1 MQYIRKWNHLSKQRD
16 TILTHC
22 RHPLSMNGRF
32 GILVRWVFWHFQC
45 HRSINLLKL
54 QTRTN
59 ASALIPHTLCHREI
73 NGCSSSSPGKCR
85 PSNSKCFWKV
95 ASGLMFPAS
104 CLFCHACQSCDTSSF
119 DICPD
124 FVLYAEMHFFLQLCK
139 VGLSKTFHLILIL
152 FSCHDDTPQFYH
164 LNCSFTMVTSVPSL
178 HLLLTLT
185 IDLIAKVHDYYLK
198 IYYRYYI
205 CYYSGIPGIW
215 GCFK

>member
-1 MQYIRKWNHLSKQRD
+1 MAAAPVVLVNVARQIQNVFERS
-16 TILTHC
+16 
-22 RHPLSMNGRF
+22 PLVWCSLPRACFVMPVSLA
-32 GILVRWVFWHFQC
+32 ILVR
-45 HRSINLLKL
+45 
-54 QTRTN
+54 
-59 ASALIPHTLCHREI
+59 LIFAPILFFM
-73 NGCSSSSPGKCR
+73 PKC
-85 PSNSKCFWKV
+85 
-95 ASGLMFPAS
+95 
-104 CLFCHACQSCDTSSF
+104 
-119 DICPD
+119 I
-124 FVLYAEMHFFLQLCK
+124 FFLQLYK

>member
-1 MQYIRKWNHLSKQRD
+1 
-16 TILTHC
+16 
-22 RHPLSMNGRF
+22 MNGRF

-54 QTRTN
+54 QTQTN

-85 PSNSKCFWKV
+85 PSNSKCFERSPLVWCSLPRACFV
-95 ASGLMFPAS
+95 MPVSLAILVRLIFVPI
-104 CLFCHACQSCDTSSF
+104 LFFMPKC
-119 DICPD
+119 I
-124 FVLYAEMHFFLQLCK
+124 FFLQLCK

-198 IYYRYYI
+198 IYYRYYS
-205 CYYSGIPGIW
+205 CCYSGIPGIW

>member
-1 MQYIRKWNHLSKQRD
+1 MQYTRKWNHLSKQQD

-22 RHPLSMNGRF
+22 RHP
-32 GILVRWVFWHFQC
+32 
-45 HRSINLLKL
+45 SINLLKL
-54 QTRTN
+54 QTQTN

-104 CLFCHACQSCDTSSF
+104 CLFCHACQSCDTSSS

-198 IYYRYYI
+198 IYYRYYS
-205 CYYSGIPGIW
+205 CCYSGIPGIW

>member
-1 MQYIRKWNHLSKQRD
+1 MQYTRKWNHLSKQQDR
-16 TILTHC
+16 ILTHC

-54 QTRTN
+54 QTQTN

-85 PSNSKCFWKV
+85 PSNSKCFERSPLVWCSLPRACFV
-95 ASGLMFPAS
+95 MPVSLAILVRLIFAPI
-104 CLFCHACQSCDTSSF
+104 LFFMPKC
-119 DICPD
+119 I
-124 FVLYAEMHFFLQLCK
+124 FFLQLCK

>member
-1 MQYIRKWNHLSKQRD
+1 MSPVKFKMFLKGCLWFDVPCLVPVLS
-16 TILTHC
+16 C
-22 RHPLSMNGRF
+22 LSVLRYY
-32 GILVRWVFWHFQC
+32 
-45 HRSINLLKL
+45 
-54 QTRTN
+54 
-59 ASALIPHTLCHREI
+59 
-73 NGCSSSSPGKCR
+73 SSS
-85 PSNSKCFWKV
+85 
-95 ASGLMFPAS
+95 
-104 CLFCHACQSCDTSSF
+104 

>member
-1 MQYIRKWNHLSKQRD
+1 
-16 TILTHC
+16 
-22 RHPLSMNGRF
+22 MNGRF

-54 QTRTN
+54 QTQTN

-104 CLFCHACQSCDTSSF
+104 CLFCHACQSCDTSSS

-152 FSCHDDTPQFYH
+152 IIQLPWWYTTILSLKLLVHHGDI
-164 LNCSFTMVTSVPSL
+164 CSIVTFTTDLDHWPYSQSSW
-178 HLLLTLT
+178 LL
-185 IDLIAKVHDYYLK
+185 
-198 IYYRYYI
+198 
-205 CYYSGIPGIW
+205 
-215 GCFK
+215 FKNIL

>member
-22 RHPLSMNGRF
+22 RHP
-32 GILVRWVFWHFQC
+32 
-45 HRSINLLKL
+45 SINLLKL
-54 QTRTN
+54 QTQTN

-104 CLFCHACQSCDTSSF
+104 CLFCHACQSCDTSSS

-124 FVLYAEMHFFLQLCK
+124 FVLYAEMHFFFAIVQSRLVQNIPSYIDIIQLPWWYTTI
-139 VGLSKTFHLILIL
+139 LSLKLLVHHGDICSIVTITTDLDHWPYSQSSWLLFKNIL
-152 FSCHDDTPQFYH
+152 
-164 LNCSFTMVTSVPSL
+164 
-178 HLLLTLT
+178 
-185 IDLIAKVHDYYLK
+185 
-198 IYYRYYI
+198 
-205 CYYSGIPGIW
+205 
-215 GCFK
+215 

>member
-45 HRSINLLKL
+45 YRSINLLKL
-54 QTRTN
+54 QTQTN

-104 CLFCHACQSCDTSSF
+104 CLFCHACQSCDTSSS

-124 FVLYAEMHFFLQLCK
+124 FVLYAEMHFFFAIVQSRLVQNIPSYIDIIQLPWWYTTI
-139 VGLSKTFHLILIL
+139 LSLKLLVHHGDICSIVTFTTDLDHWPYSQSSWLLFKNIL
-152 FSCHDDTPQFYH
+152 
-164 LNCSFTMVTSVPSL
+164 
-178 HLLLTLT
+178 
-185 IDLIAKVHDYYLK
+185 
-198 IYYRYYI
+198 
-205 CYYSGIPGIW
+205 
-215 GCFK
+215 

>member
-1 MQYIRKWNHLSKQRD
+1 MSSR
-16 TILTHC
+16 
-22 RHPLSMNGRF
+22 
-32 GILVRWVFWHFQC
+32 V
-45 HRSINLLKL
+45 
-54 QTRTN
+54 
-59 ASALIPHTLCHREI
+59 

-104 CLFCHACQSCDTSSF
+104 CLFCHACQSCDT
-119 DICPD
+119 IVRLI
-124 FVLYAEMHFFLQLCK
+124 FVPILFFMPKCIFLQLCK

-205 CYYSGIPGIW
+205 CYYSDIPGIW